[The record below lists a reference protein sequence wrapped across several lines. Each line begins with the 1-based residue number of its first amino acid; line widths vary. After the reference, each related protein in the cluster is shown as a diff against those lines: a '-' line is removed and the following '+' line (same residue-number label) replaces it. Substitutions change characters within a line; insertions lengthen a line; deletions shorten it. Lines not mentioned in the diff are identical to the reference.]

1 MPSSVSST
9 SSALY
14 CKACG
19 AANPA
24 QATRCFACDTAFPSA
39 PRGTMTC
46 PLVGLLVPGFLLQQR
61 YEILAVL
68 SQDAKRASYKAQDT
82 RLGNRLVTI
91 KEIDQQDEDAQD
103 SSTDIDVQRRQT
115 LRLTGLVHPNLPRV
129 YDFFLEGGRCYFV
142 MDFLVG
148 ETLEEYLRN
157 SKTGSLPAHEVLA
170 IGIQL
175 SSVLDY
181 LQPFGFNDLSL
192 NNILRTPDGQLYI
205 LNLDSSSLAV
215 PTPSSSAIAQ
225 LGTMLRR
232 LLREKRSLR
241 RLMRRLHPSRIEHL
255 IEQMVRQDAGKMP
268 ISMRVIHQELQ
279 HIATHGVTS
288 KPVKKPRL
296 SRRALLGN
304 LASLS
309 IAGGFGALIGLWQLR
324 PLPRPDYSPGL
335 GRTIYTYH
343 PTWSNPTSLSYTTLG
358 DVGTWVLSAAWSPN
372 GKYIAVGCTNYNA
385 AYILDITTGDATLT
399 YTFHSKPVEI
409 VAWSPLGHV
418 VASGSDDSSVRIW
431 NPFSGKDSM
440 VYRGHT
446 TPVIALAWSPDGA
459 YIASGTWQLHREPG
473 ASENQVHVWEAGTGR
488 RIVLYDGHSSWV
500 NAVSWSP
507 DGKYIASASSDRT
520 VQVWEAT
527 TGNQLLTYR
536 LHTAAVN
543 TVAWSPDGQHIASA
557 GQDGIVQVWSPQ
569 AIQAGQADNTGSLS
583 ARLSII
589 RYAGHGGASVNN
601 LAWSPEGAYIASAGE
616 DITVQLWESL
626 TARHIFTY
634 TQHSKGGA
642 DGSLQGVTSVTWSPN
657 GKYIASGAYDG
668 TVQLWNAR

>member
-1 MPSSVSST
+1 MVSSVSST
-9 SSALY
+9 SSAFY

-24 QATRCFACDTAFPSA
+24 QATRCFACDSSFSIASSGA
-39 PRGTMTC
+39 MTR
-46 PLVGLLVPGFLLQQR
+46 PLVGLLTPGFLLQQR
-61 YEILAVL
+61 YQILAVV
-68 SQDAKRASYKAQDT
+68 SQDAKRATYKAEDT

-91 KEIDQQDEDAQD
+91 KEIDQQDEDAQVT
-103 SSTDIDVQRRQT
+103 STA

-129 YDFFLEGGRCYFV
+129 YDFFVEDGRCYFV

-148 ETLEEYLRN
+148 ETLEDYLRN
-157 SKTGSLPAHEVLA
+157 SKTGSLSAHEVLA

-215 PTPSSSAIAQ
+215 PTPSSSAIAH
-225 LGTMLRR
+225 LGTTLRR
-232 LLREKRSLR
+232 LLRGKRSLR
-241 RLMRRLHPSRIEHL
+241 RLVRRLRPSRIEHL
-255 IEQMVRQDAGKMP
+255 IEQMVQQDAGKMP
-268 ISMRVIHQELQ
+268 ISMHVIHQELQ

-288 KPVKKPRL
+288 KPVKKPRI

-309 IAGGFGALIGLWQLR
+309 IAGGFGTLIGFWQLR

-335 GRTIYTYH
+335 GRTIYIYH
-343 PTWSNPTSLSYTTLG
+343 PTWSPPSSLSYTILG
-358 DVGTWVLSAAWSPN
+358 DVGTWVLSAAWSPD

-385 AYILDITTGDATLT
+385 AYILDVTTGDTALT
-399 YTFHSKPVEI
+399 YTSHSKPVEI
-409 VAWSPLGHV
+409 VAWSPFGHV
-418 VASGSDDSSVRIW
+418 VATGSDDSTVRIW
-431 NPFSGKDSM
+431 NPFSGKDSV

-459 YIASGTWQLHREPG
+459 YIATGTWLPHREPIAG
-473 ASENQVHVWEAGTGR
+473 ENQIHVWEAGTGR
-488 RIVLYDGHSSWV
+488 RIALYDGHSSWV

-527 TGNQLLTYR
+527 TGNHVLTYR
-536 LHTAAVN
+536 LHPAAVN
-543 TVAWSPDGQHIASA
+543 TIAWSPDSEHIASA

-569 AIQAGQADNTGSLS
+569 AIQAGQEDEIGSHP
-583 ARLSII
+583 APLSIV
-589 RYAGHGGASVNN
+589 RYAGHGGAAVNN
-601 LAWSPEGAYIASAGE
+601 LAWSPDGAYIASAGE
-616 DITVQLWESL
+616 DITAQLWHSL

-642 DGSLQGVTSVTWSPN
+642 QGSLQGVTSVTWSPN

-668 TVQLWNAR
+668 TVQLWNASPVPAP